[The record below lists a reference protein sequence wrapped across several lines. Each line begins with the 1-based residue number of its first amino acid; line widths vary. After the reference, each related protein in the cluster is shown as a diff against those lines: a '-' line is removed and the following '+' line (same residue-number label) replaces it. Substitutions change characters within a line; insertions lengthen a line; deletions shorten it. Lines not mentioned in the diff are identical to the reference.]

1 MGQYVAHLKGAVDL
15 CNFTVGSG
23 IEAVSYVNQ
32 MVLGQLVAGLRD
44 KQITRE
50 ILEEAATKGLRS
62 SKLQLSQVEKLVQ
75 VKEQAKEEATQ
86 LNMER
91 EVEVNR
97 VGGKAPGKVK
107 GKSHIIPGC
116 RDHPY
121 VKGGGATGD
130 KPCGAAPGST
140 AKRCSAP
147 PPAGPASTARS
158 SAT

>member
-1 MGQYVAHLKGAVDL
+1 MSQKESKNVGQYVAHMKGAVDL

-75 VKEQAKEEATQ
+75 VKEQAKEEAAQ
-86 LNMER
+86 LNTES
-91 EVEVNR
+91 EVELNK
-97 VGGKAPGKVK
+97 VGGKPPGKA
-107 GKSHIIPGC
+107 KSKTHTTQGG
-116 RDHPY
+116 RNHPY
-121 VKGGGATGD
+121 TKNGASPWISRAD
-130 KPCGAAPGST
+130 AVPGST

-147 PPAGPASTARS
+147 P
-158 SAT
+158 SA